1 MDQFQK
7 MKIISIFHFLFLIF
21 STFFF
26 IAQPSRI
33 HNLTSSQ
40 NRLAFFIFGDSFVD
54 PGNNNF
60 INTTEPFRANFTP
73 YGQTFFKY
81 PTGRVSDGRI
91 MPDFIGNY
99 SKSYTKKSLS
109 TLLSISCSNKS
120 ISLTAEYAN
129 LPLIPA
135 YLDPHNKLYIH
146 GANFASGGAGVLVET
161 HRGLAIGIETQ
172 LRYFKKVERSIRKK
186 LGDSRAYDLFSNSV
200 YFFHIGGNDYK
211 VPFEGSSVH
220 EKYSETEHAYMV
232 IGNLTAVLEEIY
244 KKGGRKF
251 AFVGIPPLGC
261 LPHTRLLNKNGDG
274 SCWDEASALATLH
287 NKLFPI
293 ALQKFADKFPGFKYT
308 VADMYTMLQNRI
320 DNPSKYGF
328 KEGKKAC
335 CGSGK
340 FRGIFSCGR
349 MRGEEEFEL
358 CENPNEY
365 LFFDSYHPN
374 ERAYEQF
381 AKLMWSGDSQV
392 INPYNLKQFF
402 QYGSLQ
408 A

>member
-91 MPDFIGNY
+91 MPDFI
-99 SKSYTKKSLS
+99 
-109 TLLSISCSNKS
+109 
-120 ISLTAEYAN
+120 AEYAN